1 MLVYRRSR
9 CPSFADLKTNNL
21 IALVTP
27 VLTTRWWDRWRSRR
41 PQPHKM
47 ILRLSPY
54 PMSIYNYNIYIYIY
68 YIYIIYIYYIY
79 YILYILYY
87 IYILYILSYPIQW
100 MRCCPIF
107 WAQLNFKDTTL
118 ASADRTP
125 CRGCRSLTQVKAS
138 GSVGGSKNGGTP
150 KWMVSSLKSTKMDD
164 LGVPAF
170 YEPPS
175 RIKFDQQK
183 LQCGPKWIGNSKYSR
198 HKMGCLVAIFVF
210 AGASF
215 RHSFPPPPSNSQ

>member
-1 MLVYRRSR
+1 MNVML
-9 CPSFADLKTNNL
+9 
-21 IALVTP
+21 
-27 VLTTRWWDRWRSRR
+27 
-41 PQPHKM
+41 PH
-47 ILRLSPY
+47 
-54 PMSIYNYNIYIYIY
+54 
-68 YIYIIYIYYIY
+68 
-79 YILYILYY
+79 
-87 IYILYILSYPIQW
+87 
-100 MRCCPIF
+100 F

-125 CRGCRSLTQVKAS
+125 CRGCRSPTQVKAS
-138 GSVGGSKNGGTP
+138 GSVGGAINGDTP

-183 LQCGPKWIGNSKYSR
+183 LQCGPKWIGNSRYSR

-210 AGASF
+210 AHRFAIVSRLRRQTGSSRSHLEAKI
-215 RHSFPPPPSNSQ
+215 RFPSWRMT